1 MFYLVFMRC
10 QRTTVSDLTMVMVS
24 RMRDS
29 DDKQNEQ
36 GTVGPTQMQST
47 WCSLLQSI
55 ELMPQYQYF
64 GLQPPVADLKQSY
77 SKRTK
82 RKAIAII
89 RRSCS
94 DSLLNRETNGLN
106 FRKRQG
112 DIYAANAHRDRKVGD
127 Y

>member
-1 MFYLVFMRC
+1 MTLIVFYLVFMRC
-10 QRTTVSDLTMVMVS
+10 QRTTVSDLMMVRVS

-29 DDKQNEQ
+29 DEQ

-64 GLQPPVADLKQSY
+64 GLQPPVATLKQSY

-82 RKAIAII
+82 KKAIAII

-94 DSLLNRETNGLN
+94 DSLLTA
-106 FRKRQG
+106 RQM
-112 DIYAANAHRDRKVGD
+112 D
-127 Y
+127 

>member
-1 MFYLVFMRC
+1 
-10 QRTTVSDLTMVMVS
+10 MVS

-64 GLQPPVADLKQSY
+64 GLQQPVA
-77 SKRTK
+77 T
-82 RKAIAII
+82 
-89 RRSCS
+89 
-94 DSLLNRETNGLN
+94 
-106 FRKRQG
+106 
-112 DIYAANAHRDRKVGD
+112 
-127 Y
+127 

>member
-1 MFYLVFMRC
+1 MRC

-64 GLQPPVADLKQSY
+64 GLQPPVATLKQSF

-94 DSLLNRETNGLN
+94 DSLLTA
-106 FRKRQG
+106 RQM
-112 DIYAANAHRDRKVGD
+112 D
-127 Y
+127 

>member
-1 MFYLVFMRC
+1 MTLIMFYLVFMRC

-24 RMRDS
+24 RMRGS

-64 GLQPPVADLKQSY
+64 GLQPPVA
-77 SKRTK
+77 T
-82 RKAIAII
+82 
-89 RRSCS
+89 
-94 DSLLNRETNGLN
+94 
-106 FRKRQG
+106 
-112 DIYAANAHRDRKVGD
+112 
-127 Y
+127 